1 MNSNQYQQEKRFYDG
16 WPVNQARDWLFMNP
30 RQRSAVEAA
39 LSSRM
44 ESEQGTLTLEFGSGI
59 GVCGELYARETRSQV
74 VSLDLSVEL
83 LNVGRRLFESEN
95 HLYQGGTLEDLTRG
109 YGNEF
114 NQILLVDVLEHI
126 RRPDWLK
133 LFDGFKKLLNPQ
145 GQVFISTPTPWYQ
158 NYLKNHYPEGLQ
170 PVDLSIEKSEIEAL
184 AKSVGLRLVKFEVV
198 SIYREGDYQY
208 FWLGSES
215 QSFNRVSLVRDGF
228 LHRHKVLLWK
238 WPRLY
243 VRAIDARALWVLFKE
258 KIRGSRKLI
267 LRQSM
272 DVE

>member
-1 MNSNQYQQEKRFYDG
+1 MYSNQYQQEKKFYDG

-30 RQRSAVEAA
+30 RQQSAVEAA

-59 GVCGELYARETRSQV
+59 GVCGELYARETRSKV

-95 HLYQGGTLEDLTRG
+95 HLYYEGTLEDLRRG
-109 YGNEF
+109 YKAKF
-114 NQILLVDVLEHI
+114 NHILLVDVLEHI
-126 RRPDWLK
+126 RRPDWLT
-133 LFDGFKKLLNPQ
+133 LFDGFKKVLKPQ

-158 NYLKNHYPEGLQ
+158 NYLKNHNPEGLQ

-184 AKSVGLRLVKFEVV
+184 AESVGLRLLEFKEV
-198 SIYREGDYQY
+198 SIYRERDYQY
-208 FWLGSES
+208 FWLGPKNQTFS
-215 QSFNRVSLVRDGF
+215 RASLVRDSL

-243 VRAIDARALWVLFKE
+243 VRAFDARALWVFFKA

-267 LRQSM
+267 LRQSI